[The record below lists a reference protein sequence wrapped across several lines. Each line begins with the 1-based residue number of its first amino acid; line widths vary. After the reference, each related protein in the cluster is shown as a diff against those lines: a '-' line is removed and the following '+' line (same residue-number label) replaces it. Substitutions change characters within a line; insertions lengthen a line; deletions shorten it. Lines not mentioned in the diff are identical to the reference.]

1 MADAALNIPALDI
14 LVEAGDWPPELELRA
29 LAEEALAATAS
40 VLVNPGP
47 ILSRAGR
54 GRLGAS
60 RAGEGHGSEA
70 LPGQPSP
77 GSELRSDSTS
87 PVPGEE
93 FATLEQAEGE
103 LSLVFTDDAAI
114 QRLNRDY
121 RGKDKPTNVLSF
133 PQSGGP
139 LLGDIVL
146 AWETVSREAGLAEK
160 PVKAHMAHL
169 IVHGFLHLLGY
180 DHEAD
185 EEAEEMEALERAA
198 LRRMGIADPYAAARE

>member
-1 MADAALNIPALDI
+1 MAEADLNAPTLDI
-14 LVEAGDWPPELELRA
+14 LVEAGDWPPEPELRV
-29 LAEEALAATAS
+29 LAEEAVAAALAA
-40 VLVNPGP
+40 
-47 ILSRAGR
+47 
-54 GRLGAS
+54 LGAP
-60 RAGEGHGSEA
+60 
-70 LPGQPSP
+70 LPASSG
-77 GSELRSDSTS
+77 T
-87 PVPGEE
+87 GEE
-93 FATLEQAEGE
+93 PGE
-103 LSLVFTDDAAI
+103 LSILFTDDAAI

-146 AWETVSREAGLAEK
+146 AWETVNQEAGLAEK
-160 PVKAHMAHL
+160 PLKAHMAHL